1 VSGDRGDGPDGA
13 LGHGRRCYQRPP
25 NAPPR
30 LKPVRNAIAVR
41 RGAYPAFVIVLGID
55 PGTASTGYGVI
66 AFDGREARALAQGT
80 VRTGP
85 RETPELRLA
94 TIQRAIELLIA
105 AHAPV
110 AVVFESLYIGASP
123 RTIMSV
129 CQARGAAL
137 AVCGT
142 HGIACTEY
150 APAQVKTAVCGF
162 GGAGKDQVMR
172 MVRQLLSLS
181 EPPES
186 DHAADAL
193 ALALCHAW
201 SARAEERF
209 ARARAVR

>member
-1 VSGDRGDGPDGA
+1 M
-13 LGHGRRCYQRPP
+13 
-25 NAPPR
+25 
-30 LKPVRNAIAVR
+30 KPVRNAIAVR

-66 AFDGREARALAQGT
+66 SFDGRDSCALAQGT

-85 RETPELRLA
+85 REAPEQRLA
-94 TIQRAIELLIA
+94 AIQRAIQDLIA

-110 AVVFESLYIGASP
+110 AVVFESLYIGANP

-137 AVCGT
+137 AVCGS

-172 MVRQLLSLS
+172 MVRQLLSLP
-181 EPPES
+181 EAPES

-201 SARAEERF
+201 SARAEARF
-209 ARARAVR
+209 ARARAAR

>member
-1 VSGDRGDGPDGA
+1 MEWP
-13 LGHGRRCYQRPP
+13 L
-25 NAPPR
+25 
-30 LKPVRNAIAVR
+30 VRT
-41 RGAYPAFVIVLGID
+41 GAYPAFVIVLGID

-66 AFDGREARALAQGT
+66 AFDGRDSRALAQGT

-85 RETPELRLA
+85 REAPEQRLA
-94 TIQRAIELLIA
+94 TIQRAIQELIA
-105 AHAPV
+105 AHSPA
-110 AVVFESLYIGASP
+110 AVVFESLYIGANP

-137 AVCGT
+137 AVCGSN
-142 HGIACTEY
+142 GIACTEY

-172 MVRQLLSLS
+172 MVRQLLSL
-181 EPPES
+181 PDAPES

-209 ARARAVR
+209 ARARAAR